1 MLTFLALMEAEI
13 LFIRLLADKKIE
25 ADSRK

>member
-1 MLTFLALMEAEI
+1 MCFFLALMEAEI